1 MTTSNQEMLA
11 HLKTP
16 CTIFFC
22 HKEKEL
28 NENDTF
34 NRNWLYVIY
43 DVCGDE
49 ISIIKLFIM
58 LMYINLGVNQL
69 LKSVKSSA
77 KFPPTVGYAILCFI
91 GGLTPSSF
99 PVYTWLP
106 FIS

>member
-1 MTTSNQEMLA
+1 MDGTGGESKVLQEVLA
-11 HLKTP
+11 DLKTP

-34 NRNWLYVIY
+34 DRNWLYVIY

-58 LMYINLGVNQL
+58 LMYINSRGNQL

-77 KFPPTVGYAILCFI
+77 KFPLQLAMLYYA
-91 GGLTPSSF
+91 S
-99 PVYTWLP
+99 
-106 FIS
+106 